1 MKLVINANGE
11 QPIYEQI
18 KLQIKE
24 QITSGEL
31 VAGTM
36 LPSIRMLAKE
46 LKIGIITAKRAYDDL
61 TEEGFTVSIAGKGV
75 FIADSDRQ
83 KLSAAAR
90 GVDVR
95 LLVPHIPDKKIIFAM
110 TRSYYPRLL
119 KAGVQIYEY
128 EQGFIHLKSYL
139 ADGKIGMIGTI
150 NLDYRSLV
158 HHFENGVWL
167 YDCDCLSD
175 LKRDMDETLE
185 KCIRIRSDSLKHNL
199 ANRFFCSLIKIFAP
213 LM

>member
-61 TEEGFTVSIAGKGV
+61 TEEGFTVSVAGKGV
-75 FIADSDRQ
+75 FVADSDRQ

-90 GVDVR
+90 GE
-95 LLVPHIPDKKIIFAM
+95 LKK
-110 TRSYYPRLL
+110 
-119 KAGVQIYEY
+119 
-128 EQGFIHLKSYL
+128 
-139 ADGKIGMIGTI
+139 
-150 NLDYRSLV
+150 
-158 HHFENGVWL
+158 
-167 YDCDCLSD
+167 
-175 LKRDMDETLE
+175 
-185 KCIRIRSDSLKHNL
+185 NL
-199 ANRFFCSLIKIFAP
+199 AVCVRYARANGINKETFTEILNDVWEDKD
-213 LM
+213 

>member
-61 TEEGFTVSIAGKGV
+61 TEEGFTVSVAGKGL
-75 FIADSDRQ
+75 R
-83 KLSAAAR
+83 
-90 GVDVR
+90 
-95 LLVPHIPDKKIIFAM
+95 
-110 TRSYYPRLL
+110 
-119 KAGVQIYEY
+119 
-128 EQGFIHLKSYL
+128 
-139 ADGKIGMIGTI
+139 
-150 NLDYRSLV
+150 
-158 HHFENGVWL
+158 
-167 YDCDCLSD
+167 
-175 LKRDMDETLE
+175 
-185 KCIRIRSDSLKHNL
+185 
-199 ANRFFCSLIKIFAP
+199 
-213 LM
+213 